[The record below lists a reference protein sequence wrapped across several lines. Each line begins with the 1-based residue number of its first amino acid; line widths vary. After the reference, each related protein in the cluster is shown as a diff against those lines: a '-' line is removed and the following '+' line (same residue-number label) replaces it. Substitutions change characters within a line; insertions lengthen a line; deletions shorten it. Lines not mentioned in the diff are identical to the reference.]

1 VHVTISRTAILL
13 CAALASAGCAVRSA
27 PSTRAAMVPAPGLI
41 WKLEEGDMVK
51 TKVYTSPDLSS
62 EAIVNS
68 NGTAFFPAVGRIPVA
83 GLTVDSLETLLN
95 TRYSTQ
101 VVRNAA
107 VQVTM
112 TRDIT
117 LYGQVRS
124 PGIYA
129 ADPTMT
135 LIGLMARAGGPSS
148 FTTTPPDV
156 FIETSSG
163 QRLTLPREA
172 RLGSIDVHRRD
183 AIYFDEQSFS
193 VRNGPAIAATSLVV
207 NIISAMLS
215 LVFLATR

>member
-1 VHVTISRTAILL
+1 
-13 CAALASAGCAVRSA
+13 
-27 PSTRAAMVPAPGLI
+27 
-41 WKLEEGDMVK
+41 MVK

-62 EAIVNS
+62 EAVVNS

-83 GLTVDSLETLLN
+83 GLTVDSLESLLN

-117 LYGQVRS
+117 LHGQVRS

-135 LIGLMARAGGPSS
+135 LIGLMARAGGPAA
-148 FTTTPPDV
+148 FTTNPPDI
-156 FIETSSG
+156 FIETSG
-163 QRLTLPREA
+163 GRRLTLPREA

-183 AIYFDEQSFS
+183 AIYFDEQSFA
-193 VRNGPAIAATSLVV
+193 VRNGPAITAASLVV
-207 NIISAMLS
+207 NIISAMLGV
-215 LVFLATR
+215 VFIATR